1 LKGYQSPRTDYTMN
15 FGNTNMGRN
24 TPAELK

>member
-1 LKGYQSPRTDYTMN
+1 MN